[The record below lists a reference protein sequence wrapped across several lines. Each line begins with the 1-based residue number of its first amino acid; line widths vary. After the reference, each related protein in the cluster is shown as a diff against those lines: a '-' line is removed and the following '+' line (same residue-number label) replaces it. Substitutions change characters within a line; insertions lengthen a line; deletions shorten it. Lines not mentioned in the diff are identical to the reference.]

1 MGNGVRN
8 SGLLST
14 ILIFC
19 AGLGCLGI
27 RRVTAK
33 VPFFL
38 ASFFLM
44 SLFFSRSWLFGDTTS
59 YCESAILPC
68 LFLPNVVILHTVQEI
83 FSALGMIDVFNT
95 YINPLGKN
103 FALDAFVHNDTYS
116 NLSDIVYTASLSMVA
131 FVGHTF
137 LESSITL
144 QVNNIPNFVCP
155 QVGGKM
161 FHAIFLE
168 VTRELVA
175 RAAPYSLGV
184 NHFEL
189 WPLVDKRPKSA

>member
-27 RRVTAK
+27 RRVIAK

-38 ASFFLM
+38 ASFFLT
-44 SLFFSRSWLFGDTTS
+44 SLFFTRSKKSVRRLEWLMCSIRTLILLGR
-59 YCESAILPC
+59 ILPLMR
-68 LFLPNVVILHTVQEI
+68 LFTMTP
-83 FSALGMIDVFNT
+83 
-95 YINPLGKN
+95 
-103 FALDAFVHNDTYS
+103 
-116 NLSDIVYTASLSMVA
+116 TASMVA

-144 QVNNIPNFVCP
+144 
-155 QVGGKM
+155 
-161 FHAIFLE
+161 
-168 VTRELVA
+168 
-175 RAAPYSLGV
+175 
-184 NHFEL
+184 
-189 WPLVDKRPKSA
+189 